1 MQNTIAKDS
10 LSKNVKEN
18 EMALAKGNNGI
29 IKKGDTFVQYKPRH
43 SMIFMKV
50 NDVGHTET
58 MDFCTVT
65 WHMLDAKGLNVQSH
79 FPMAAPN
86 GVFLG
91 FAAIERKTHSEA
103 VALMRD
109 CDGKIKDSYSDSEKN
124 SLAQNCRRKLV
135 NMIKTYQR

>member
-1 MQNTIAKDS
+1 MQNTVAKDS
-10 LSKNVKEN
+10 LCEDFKEN
-18 EMALAKGNNGI
+18 EMVLVKGNKGI

-50 NDVGHTET
+50 NDVEHTET

-109 CDGKIKDSYSDSEKN
+109 CDDKIKGSYSDREKK

>member
-65 WHMLDAKGLNVQSH
+65 WHMRMPKDSMFKVTSLWRH
-79 FPMAAPN
+79 PMAC
-86 GVFLG
+86 
-91 FAAIERKTHSEA
+91 S
-103 VALMRD
+103 
-109 CDGKIKDSYSDSEKN
+109 
-124 SLAQNCRRKLV
+124 
-135 NMIKTYQR
+135 

>member
-50 NDVGHTET
+50 NDVRAYRNDGFLH
-58 MDFCTVT
+58 C
-65 WHMLDAKGLNVQSH
+65 HMAHAGCQRTQCSKSLPYGSTQWRVLR
-79 FPMAAPN
+79 
-86 GVFLG
+86 
-91 FAAIERKTHSEA
+91 IC
-103 VALMRD
+103 
-109 CDGKIKDSYSDSEKN
+109 CD
-124 SLAQNCRRKLV
+124 
-135 NMIKTYQR
+135 